1 MFEKCRTCP
10 DFEIY
15 EGDDG
20 KTAYCLQ
27 GYEIGEGC
35 DVVDLESAIKHCEE
49 VAKGHERNCEL
60 LKNESQAFAQN
71 KKCANEH
78 RQLAAW
84 LRELRELME
93 KNK

>member
-27 GYEIGEGC
+27 GHEIGEGC
-35 DVVDLESAIKHCEE
+35 DVNAERTEDES
-49 VAKGHERNCEL
+49 VF
-60 LKNESQAFAQN
+60 S
-71 KKCANEH
+71 
-78 RQLAAW
+78 
-84 LRELRELME
+84 
-93 KNK
+93 